1 MVSFKIQKDKQM
13 QVEESEL
20 LGEFLSEQAE
30 YSADLKAMILLMV
43 EKQQGN
49 IRAVSEQ
56 TGVASSTIYQWLN
69 LWNQAE
75 KEGKKKA

>member
-1 MVSFKIQKDKQM
+1 M
-13 QVEESEL
+13 QVEDSEL

-30 YSADLKAMILLMV
+30 YSADLKAMVLLMV

-56 TGVASSTIYQWLN
+56 TGIGVSTIYQWLSQ
-69 LWNQAE
+69 WNARE
-75 KEGKKKA
+75 RENKKKA